1 MFIHIGGDVVV
12 RSAEVITII
21 DHNMTVSKWMRKFL
35 ENKEERHQLIS
46 VSKEDTKSFVVTKDK
61 IYCSPISSLTLKRRA
76 NFISSLESR

>member
-61 IYCSPISSLTLKRRA
+61 IYCSPISFLTLKRRA